1 MNWLL
6 FRFCESIDR
15 CQPEDLHISVALAL
29 PIVPILLFSSIADIL
44 GIPRAARA
52 RRRRNDS
59 SRGGAVPREIG
70 GPERGVTLTL
80 TLEYLEWGW
89 GRSAV

>member
-15 CQPEDLHISVALAL
+15 CQPEDLHISVALTL

-59 SRGGAVPREIG
+59 SRGGAVRARPGPPSG
-70 GPERGVTLTL
+70 G
-80 TLEYLEWGW
+80 
-89 GRSAV
+89 